1 MSRVALIAPHD
12 RLRAMLV
19 AIAQSGRVQF
29 VGPQPA
35 AHGEAVEAL
44 RRLDRVQPP
53 HEPERPRVLELA
65 RDVAELEREGR
76 RDLLAGEVEITRRAE
91 SAVHRGSF
99 AMLVGWVPEVDLA
112 GLTAAL
118 AAVGA
123 AAVELPRPPL
133 VDPPTLLRTRG
144 LARRFAPLVGT
155 YGAPR
160 YADLDPT
167 PFAAL
172 SFVFMFGMMFGDA
185 GHGLLLAAL
194 GLGLRWATG
203 PRADVRWRRLAPL
216 RPLWPFAVAGGVMAT
231 VFGLL
236 YGEAFGPTGIA
247 PALWVN
253 PLDHPVELL
262 DVALAVGALLLASS
276 YAVGIFNRLKE
287 SGFTAALHA
296 PSGIAGLAVF
306 AGGGLLALGIDLH
319 AAALL
324 IAAVVVAGGG
334 IVLLFEGFVA
344 ESGRSGT
351 AIAQALIEVFD
362 AVIRVGANLI
372 SFTRLAAFG
381 LMHAALGGVVLDGA
395 RSLVHRGPAGVAA
408 GIALFAI
415 GNAAAFTL
423 EALVAGVQAMR
434 LEYYELFSRVFAGE
448 GEPFSPWRITVTG
461 RVSPT

>member
-1 MSRVALIAPHD
+1 MSRVALIAPRP

-19 AIAQSGRVQF
+19 AIAQSGSVQF
-29 VGPQPA
+29 VGPLPA
-35 AHGEAVEAL
+35 AHGEATEAL
-44 RRLDRVQPP
+44 RRLDRARPQPGAALP
-53 HEPERPRVLELA
+53 RALERA
-65 RDVAELEREGR
+65 RDAAELEREGR
-76 RDLLAGEVEITRRAE
+76 SDLLAGEVELARRAE
-91 SAVHRGSF
+91 AAVDRGAF
-99 AMLVGWVPEVDLA
+99 AVLVGWVPGEDLA

-118 AAVGA
+118 GAVGA
-123 AAVELPRPPL
+123 AVVELPRPLL

-144 LARRFAPLVGT
+144 LARRFAPLVRT

-194 GLGLRWATG
+194 GLALRWATG
-203 PRADVRWRRLAPL
+203 PRAGARWRRLAPL
-216 RPLWPFAVAGGVMAT
+216 RPLWPFAVAGGLVAT
-231 VFGLL
+231 VFGLF

-247 PALWVN
+247 PALWIQ

-262 DVALAVGALLLASS
+262 GVALAVGALMLAAS
-276 YAVGIFNRLKE
+276 YALGIFNRFKE
-287 SGFTAALHA
+287 SGWAAALHA

-306 AGGGLLALGIDLH
+306 AGGGLLALGIYVH
-319 AAALL
+319 AASLM
-324 IAAVVVAGGG
+324 IAAVVVAGAG
-334 IVLLFEGFVA
+334 IVLLFEGFLA

-381 LMHAALGGVVLDGA
+381 LMHAALGSIVLDGA
-395 RSLVHRGPAGVAA
+395 RSLWHRGPAGVAA
-408 GIALFAI
+408 GIVLFAV
-415 GNAAAFTL
+415 GNAAAFAL
-423 EALVAGVQAMR
+423 EALVAAVQAMR

-448 GEPFSPWRITVTG
+448 GEPFSPWRIPVTG
-461 RVSPT
+461 RISPT